1 MNYQLRMFHPQYGE
15 LTTPQ
20 DLFIHI
26 PFKVLTECVIVSG
39 VKEPM
44 MTLAEYAKEKSKVVS
59 Q

>member
-1 MNYQLRMFHPQYGE
+1 
-15 LTTPQ
+15 
-20 DLFIHI
+20 
-26 PFKVLTECVIVSG
+26 VIVSG

>member
-1 MNYQLRMFHPQYGE
+1 MALLEAM
-15 LTTPQ
+15 
-20 DLFIHI
+20 
-26 PFKVLTECVIVSG
+26 TECVIVSG